1 MKTFC
6 CGAVVPGCTAT
17 FTGHNDDEIVDQ
29 VRDHARADHGM
40 DELPGAVIASVRAY
54 ILPA

>member
-17 FTGHNDDEIVDQ
+17 FTGHNDDEIVEQ